1 MKKVLV
7 LCVALALYATSA
19 FAAGADLTAVACP
32 GNAGATDQAT
42 GFDCTLGDIISFYG
56 VFQPVEAMPD
66 LVSISAIMDLAVNGD
81 LGSNA
86 SFWDFENNSSGLI
99 LSHARPTAGCA
110 GYVATWSPNG
120 SGEAIAFKRQSPS
133 NLRMGIVCYRPT
145 NLSTT
150 ANQKLYGFN
159 IAFDTST
166 SADAGGGTGV
176 GCNSIT
182 STMLLQ
188 EVFPT
193 TASGSA
199 TTSLVVGAS
208 ATNCTQ
214 IGHGAT
220 TGAPSCGAVPVSRHT
235 WGRLKSLYR

>member
-19 FAAGADLTAVACP
+19 FAAGADLTYAACP

-42 GFDCTLGDIISFYG
+42 GFDCSTGDILSFYG

-66 LVSISAIMDLAVNGD
+66 LVSISAIMDIAVNGD
-81 LGSNA
+81 LGTNA
-86 SFWDFENNSSGLI
+86 GFWDFENNSSGLI

-120 SGEAIAFKRQSPS
+120 SGEAIAFRRQSPS

-159 IAFDTST
+159 IAFDGST
-166 SADAGGGTGV
+166 SAEFNGGV
-176 GCNSIT
+176 GPLGCGT
-182 STMLLQ
+182 VQSTMLLQ

-208 ATNCTQ
+208 ATNCVQ
-214 IGHGAT
+214 IGSAAT
-220 TGAPSCGAVPVSRHT
+220 AGAPS
-235 WGRLKSLYR
+235 